1 MALQTLNTIQSGVQS
16 SYSDKYIKQALSNLG
31 QRTGT
36 RGDSIINQDFKITDI
51 KNFDVDINT
60 VNYICVAYDPL
71 SGDMDCI
78 YNDNILQADHSNM
91 FTSLDI
97 VDIVEVN
104 NVPIVEYIGDWNDL
118 NTVRIYKNHINNSYF
133 VSGVCLNNGVAT
145 EIIALEFDENTNTI
159 LNGLSLVV
167 DNNFVSFVIG
177 QTIDGNIQIKD
188 NVKFQIQNSNNLTFN
203 TLYTDVAKFVSV
215 NDIVDYITDGV
226 VVTETDTDIQY
237 NKTKFT
243 YYINILPNYI
253 KNLYN
258 ESVYF
263 ADNSYVGLK
272 KYIIR
277 EFVKRLYADSGYD
290 ASDNNVFEVYFNKD
304 YSFAC
309 LVNSTTNGIY
319 VSYDILVKFANSD
332 IDTNNLQYIEATS
345 NIDDKIAAY
354 KFYVTYLDNDKY
366 VDTIL
371 VDKMYVLPYIKE
383 NDRHE
388 HVWVLNDNE
397 TDIRTSGKDAGNP
410 NIIMMSYV
418 KVAEGDQVSYST
430 EDSIDIKVLH
440 TYEETDGNASFKDL
454 LLQYTNIDGIQRSF
468 NYFLPTLVPVRNSN
482 YFKFDITLPNV
493 NKLIEE
499 NAIFERIVKNTL
511 LMTFVD
517 VNISTDK
524 KYNNVTGEN
533 NTLGELLHG
542 NVQTVSYITVYWH
555 IVNNNGIYTWEP
567 ILNPALGDGD
577 STNLPVLDLGS
588 MFSFTDF
595 VDFYVHSLMTPDEYL
610 FSWLVFDPIS
620 KQLKNAV
627 SDDVLNENL
636 IHLVLKPDTAD
647 YYSTSTSTV
656 KYDGYENNLNFAP
669 KFLKG
674 KGLDSQSNRIDIIE
688 YRDATNGSEILR
700 IKDTPDEYSNVEKFF
715 TLENRKVSAI
725 SKVNNDFV
733 PNADASNK
741 YPTFDFREMLT
752 LNQTLL
758 NRLNIISIAPDKR
771 VYNAYIGHA
780 TTGINETDYDYD
792 VLAIGSYRQNNNMNS
807 NITLTNSANNFSEY
821 DRIRMD
827 LPVFHK
833 EQAVYDKI
841 VLKKIQGEGMYFATI
856 SVSNSNPFYITTYK
870 DSENNETFRVA
881 KTTKYMNSTI
891 PSGNNNLFI
900 QDNFYC
906 KKYKAFNAAKYL
918 NDIDKYKISI
928 LDDDPQYPRSSDDS
942 VYNGNGYILIKI
954 PENGEFAN
962 IKMLGGFDT
971 FGGDISTNV
980 SQENNTYSS
989 FICYFQD
996 AKYIN
1001 DLKDTYGPQNVD
1013 ETGYNKNKIWLK
1025 LVNVQEI
1032 VTGSKYIQ

>member
-36 RGDSIINQDFKITDI
+36 KGDSIINQDFKITDI
-51 KNFDVDINT
+51 KNYNVNLNDVD
-60 VNYICVAYDPL
+60 YICIAYNPL

-78 YNDNILQADHSNM
+78 YNDNVLQPDQSNM
-91 FTSLDI
+91 FASLDI

-118 NTVRIYKNHINNSYF
+118 NSVRIYKNHINNSYF

-145 EIIALEFDENTNTI
+145 EIIALEFDENTNTL
-159 LNGLSLVV
+159 LNGISLVV
-167 DNNFVSFVIG
+167 DNNFVSFIVG

-215 NDIVDYITDGV
+215 NDIIDYITDGV
-226 VVTETDTDIQY
+226 VVTETDADIQY

-277 EFVKRLYADSGYD
+277 EFVKRLYVDSGYD

-354 KFYVTYLDNDKY
+354 KFYVTYLENDKY
-366 VDTIL
+366 VDEIL
-371 VDKMYVLPYIKE
+371 VDKLYVLPYIKE

-418 KVAEGDQVSYST
+418 KAFDGDQVSYST
-430 EDSIDIKVLH
+430 DDSININVLH
-440 TYEETDGNASFKDL
+440 SYEETDGNSSFKDL
-454 LLQYTNIDGIQRSF
+454 LLQYTNVDGIQVSF

-493 NKLIEE
+493 NKIIEE
-499 NAIFERIVKNTL
+499 NATFDRIVKNTL

-517 VNISTDK
+517 VNISTDE
-524 KYNNVTGEN
+524 KYNTVTGEN

-555 IVNNNGIYTWEP
+555 IVNNNGTYTWEP
-567 ILNPALGDGD
+567 ILNPALGDGNSD
-577 STNLPVLDLGS
+577 NLPVLDLGS

-595 VDFYVHSLMTPDEYL
+595 VDYYVHSLMTPDEYL

-674 KGLDSQSNRIDIIE
+674 KGLDSQSNPIDIIE
-688 YRDATNGSEILR
+688 YKNGSEILS

-715 TLENRKVSAI
+715 ALKDRRITAI

-733 PNADASNK
+733 PNADGSNK
-741 YPTFDFREMLT
+741 YPTFDLREMLT
-752 LNQTLL
+752 LNQSLL

-771 VYNAYIGHA
+771 VYNAYFGHA
-780 TTGINETDYDYD
+780 TTGVNETDYDYD

-841 VLKKIQGEGMYFATI
+841 VLKKMQGEGMYFATI
-856 SVSNSNPFYITTYK
+856 SVSNSNPFYIKTYK
-870 DSENNETFRVA
+870 DSENNETFKVT
-881 KTTKYMNSTI
+881 KTTKYMKYNI
-891 PSGNNNLFI
+891 PTGDNNLFI
-900 QDNFYC
+900 NDGFYC
-906 KKYKAFNAAKYL
+906 KKFKSFNAAKYL
-918 NDIDKYKISI
+918 NDMDKYKLIV
-928 LDDDPQYPRSSDDS
+928 LDDDPQYPRNAENSTYKED
-942 VYNGNGYILIKI
+942 GYVLIKI
-954 PENGEFAN
+954 SEDSNFSN
-962 IKMLGGFDT
+962 IKMLGGFDN
-971 FGGDISTNV
+971 FGGDASSLELHNKNSFT
-980 SQENNTYSS
+980 S

-996 AKYIN
+996 AKYIT
-1001 DLKDTYGPQNVD
+1001 DLKDNYGPKTVD
-1013 ETGYNKNKIWLK
+1013 ETGYNKNKLWLK

>member
-51 KNFDVDINT
+51 KNYNVNLND
-60 VNYICVAYDPL
+60 VNYICIAYNPL

-78 YNDNILQADHSNM
+78 YNDNVLQSDHSNM
-91 FTSLDI
+91 FASLDI

-133 VSGVCLNNGVAT
+133 VSGICLNNGVAR
-145 EIIALEFDENTNTI
+145 EIIALEFDENTNTL
-159 LNGLSLVV
+159 LNGLSIVV

-177 QTIDGNIQIKD
+177 QTIDGNIQIQD
-188 NVKFQIQNSNNLTFN
+188 NVKFQIQNSTNLTFN

-215 NDIVDYITDGV
+215 NEIIDYITDGV

-277 EFVKRLYADSGYD
+277 EFVKRLYTDSGYD
-290 ASDNNVFEVYFNKD
+290 PSDNNVFEVYFDKE

-332 IDTNNLQYIEATS
+332 INANNLQYIEATS

-366 VDTIL
+366 VDEIL
-371 VDKMYVLPYIKE
+371 VDRIYVLPYIKE

-418 KVAEGDQVSYST
+418 KASDGYQVSYASN
-430 EDSIDIKVLH
+430 DSIDIKVLH
-440 TYEETDGNASFKDL
+440 TYNETDGNSSFKDL
-454 LLQYTNIDGIQRSF
+454 LLQYTNIDGIQVSF
-468 NYFLPTLVPVRNSN
+468 NYFLPTLVAVNNSN
-482 YFKFDITLPNV
+482 YFRFDITLPNV
-493 NKLIEE
+493 NKIIEE
-499 NAIFERIVKNTL
+499 NATFDRILKNTL

-517 VNISTDK
+517 VNISTDE
-524 KYNNVTGEN
+524 KYNTVTGEN

-567 ILNPALGDGD
+567 VLNPAFGDGNA
-577 STNLPVLDLGS
+577 SNIPVLDLGS

-595 VDFYVHSLMTPDEYL
+595 VDYYVHSLMTPDEYL

-636 IHLVLKPDTAD
+636 IHLVLKPDTAN
-647 YYSTSTSTV
+647 YYSTSTSTI

-674 KGLDSQSNRIDIIE
+674 KGLDSQSNPIDIIE
-688 YRDATNGSEILR
+688 YKNGTEILN

-715 TLENRKVSAI
+715 SLKDRRISAI

-733 PNADASNK
+733 PNADSSNK
-741 YPTFDFREMLT
+741 YPTFDLREMLT
-752 LNQTLL
+752 LNQSLL

-771 VYNAYIGHA
+771 VYNAYFGHA

-807 NITLTNSANNFSEY
+807 NITLTNSSNNFSEY

-841 VLKKIQGEGMYFATI
+841 VLKKMQGEGMYFATI
-856 SVSNSNPFYITTYK
+856 SVSNSNPYYIKIYK
-870 DSENNETFRVA
+870 DGGNNETFKVT
-881 KTTKYMNSTI
+881 KKTKYMSYNM
-891 PSGNNNLFI
+891 PNGDNNLFL
-900 QDNFYC
+900 NNWFYY
-906 KKYKAFNAAKYL
+906 KKFKAFNAAKYL
-918 NDIDKYKISI
+918 NDMDKYKLIV
-928 LDDDPQYPRSSDDS
+928 LDDDPQYPRNGENSTYKDD
-942 VYNGNGYILIKI
+942 GYVLIKI
-954 PENGEFAN
+954 SETGDFSN
-962 IKMLGGFDT
+962 IKMLGGFDNY
-971 FGGDISTNV
+971 GGDSST
-980 SQENNTYSS
+980 SESHIRNTYTT

-1001 DLKDTYGPQNVD
+1001 DLKDDYGPKTVD
-1013 ETGYNKNKIWLK
+1013 ETGYNKNKLWLK